1 MPHLLRL
8 GIKPGE
14 GGHHPGHADA
24 HHFCTADELASTP
37 TTGCRRSLLG
47 STGRMLCV
55 RKARYAMESRLGLFA
70 SMRRTNSPELPTAD
84 EMTVTDGEHRKVTGG
99 GKGGA
104 M

>member
-1 MPHLLRL
+1 MVITQVTQTRITFALLMSWHRL
-8 GIKPGE
+8 QQQAA
-14 GGHHPGHADA
+14 GGA
-24 HHFCTADELASTP
+24 
-37 TTGCRRSLLG
+37 LLG

-55 RKARYAMESRLGLFA
+55 RKARYAMESTLGLFA